1 MSDRNPLE
9 AFSVDDVAAAW
20 IKMAAD
26 FWGAVGNISAAPD
39 PAFPPP
45 SGRTEE
51 FWAAS
56 RKLWNAS
63 AKAMSEPGFAD
74 MLQRGLQTVPDIS
87 MRLAQKSFE
96 GFLEFQKRWAE
107 HMQKLGVPTEPYSF
121 SDLDPE
127 FLNRLTD
134 IYKKEFQ
141 QFLEIPQVGLTRF
154 YQERCSQALDKF
166 NLFQAAMAEFVN
178 LISVPIDKSYRM
190 MLEKLAELT
199 HKGQLPE
206 EPKHYYQMWIKML
219 EGHYMNLFQ
228 SPQYT
233 ETMARTIEALN
244 QFLSTRNRVLED
256 ALKLFPI
263 CTHRDMDDISREV
276 YQLKRRIRAL
286 EKRLGDEV
294 GK

>member
-1 MSDRNPLE
+1 
-9 AFSVDDVAAAW
+9 
-20 IKMAAD
+20 MAAD
-26 FWGAVGNISAAPD
+26 FWGAVGNISPAPD
-39 PAFPPP
+39 PAVPPP

-51 FWAAS
+51 VWTAS

-63 AKAMSEPGFAD
+63 TKAMSEPGFAD

-96 GFLEFQKRWAE
+96 GFLEFQKRWAA
-107 HMQKLGVPTEPYSF
+107 
-121 SDLDPE
+121 
-127 FLNRLTD
+127 D

-178 LISVPIDKSYRM
+178 LISVPIDKSYRL

-244 QFLSTRNRVLED
+244 QFLSTRNRALED
-256 ALKLFPI
+256 AFKLFPI

-286 EKRLGDEV
+286 EKRRGDEV